1 MELPLSEH
9 TEHISAPLPP
19 HIQWGGQFPK
29 KKKTKPFPW
38 GCAAG
43 PWMLL
48 HYRASAPRVRGHGM
62 GREMETQKEREK
74 CDGEL

>member
-1 MELPLSEH
+1 MSTLS
-9 TEHISAPLPP
+9 TSLPP
-19 HIQWGGQFPK
+19 SLPIYNGEDSSHK